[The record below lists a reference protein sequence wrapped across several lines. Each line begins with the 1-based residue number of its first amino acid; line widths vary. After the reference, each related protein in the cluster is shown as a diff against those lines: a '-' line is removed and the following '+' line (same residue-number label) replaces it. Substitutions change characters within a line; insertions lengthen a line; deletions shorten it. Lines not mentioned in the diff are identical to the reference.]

1 MILFTYLLS
10 FQSITLSLCVAQ
22 EDSAGTYK
30 LKCSGGG
37 YTCSW
42 DESTPGKDEAIVHSS
57 RMTESINLM
66 AQDSLLGKQSKK
78 VCLKKLLSVLLN

>member
-1 MILFTYLLS
+1 M
-10 FQSITLSLCVAQ
+10 SLCVAQ

-30 LKCSGGG
+30 LKSSGGG
-37 YTCSW
+37 IHVVEMSQP
-42 DESTPGKDEAIVHSS
+42 PGKTKRFVHSS

-66 AQDSLLGKQSKK
+66 ARDSLLGKQSKK

>member
-1 MILFTYLLS
+1 MILFTYLIS

-22 EDSAGTYK
+22 EDSAGTVRVGAIHVVEM
-30 LKCSGGG
+30 SQP
-37 YTCSW
+37 
-42 DESTPGKDEAIVHSS
+42 PGKTKRFVHSS

-66 AQDSLLGKQSKK
+66 ARDSLLGKQSKK